1 MNLIRNVLL
10 SVLFLQFLGFLYV
23 KFIYEEENKKIE
35 TPVQK
40 MLTLNQK
47 KLKRHTVLAQKKPL
61 PISTKYTDNGKKAII
76 KVAKSKQSSISK
88 KKIQK
93 NIKIVQVAKK
103 PKTNKKLVK
112 KSFVKVATAKQI
124 TSKKK
129 NQKEI
134 KIVQAV
140 KKPKTIVK
148 VYKKVNKKLKLSAQI
163 EKYAKKMLG
172 KKYVWGATGP
182 KCYDCSGFT
191 QKVYRK
197 VAGIKLPRVSYLQAK
212 VGKRI
217 SFKKLKQGDMVFFDT
232 EKKRT
237 GKVNHVGIY
246 LRNGNFIHASS
257 GGKKVMITN
266 FNKKRFYKNRFLW
279 GRRVLKEQSK
289 IALLPNNTKKSL

>member
-1 MNLIRNVLL
+1 MNLIRNILFI
-10 SVLFLQFLGFLYV
+10 VLFLQFLGFLYV
-23 KFIYEEENKKIE
+23 KFIHEEETKKVK
-35 TPVQK
+35 TPIPK
-40 MLTLNQK
+40 TLTLNQD
-47 KLKRHTVLAQKKPL
+47 KLNNMVSMAVDTVLTQKKPL
-61 PISTKYTDNGKKAII
+61 PISTEYTDNQKKPLI
-76 KVAKSKQSSISK
+76 KIATVTPTKIKKK
-88 KKIQK
+88 KKI
-93 NIKIVQVAKK
+93 KITRVAKV
-103 PKTNKKLVK
+103 VK
-112 KSFVKVATAKQI
+112 KHKAM
-124 TSKKK
+124 
-129 NQKEI
+129 
-134 KIVQAV
+134 
-140 KKPKTIVK
+140 VK
-148 VYKKVNKKLKLSAQI
+148 VYKKVDKKIRLSSQI

-197 VAGIKLPRVSYLQAK
+197 VAGVKLPRVSYLQAK

-279 GRRVLKEQSK
+279 GRRILKEQAN
-289 IALLPNNTKKSL
+289 IAMLPSNTEKSL

>member
-1 MNLIRNVLL
+1 MNLIRNTLFA
-10 SVLFLQFLGFLYV
+10 VLFLQFLGFVYV
-23 KFIYEEENKKIE
+23 KFIYEEENKKIDMPAPR
-35 TPVQK
+35 TLV
-40 MLTLNQK
+40 LNQD
-47 KLKRHTVLAQKKPL
+47 KLNNMVSMAVDTVLAQKIPL
-61 PISTKYTDNGKKAII
+61 PISTEYTDNQKKSLIKIATAIQTKI
-76 KVAKSKQSSISK
+76 K
-88 KKIQK
+88 KKI
-93 NIKIVQVAKK
+93 KIAK
-103 PKTNKKLVK
+103 V
-112 KSFVKVATAKQI
+112 
-124 TSKKK
+124 
-129 NQKEI
+129 
-134 KIVQAV
+134 V
-140 KKPKTIVK
+140 KKPKAIVK
-148 VYKKVNKKLKLSAQI
+148 VYKKVNKKVKLSTQI

-197 VAGIKLPRVSYLQAK
+197 IAGVKLPRVSYLQAK

-246 LRNGNFIHASS
+246 LRHGNFIHASS

-279 GRRVLKEQSK
+279 GRRILKEPAN
-289 IALLPNNTKKSL
+289 IAMIPSHTEKSL

>member
-1 MNLIRNVLL
+1 M
-10 SVLFLQFLGFLYV
+10 
-23 KFIYEEENKKIE
+23 
-35 TPVQK
+35 
-40 MLTLNQK
+40 
-47 KLKRHTVLAQKKPL
+47 
-61 PISTKYTDNGKKAII
+61 
-76 KVAKSKQSSISK
+76 
-88 KKIQK
+88 
-93 NIKIVQVAKK
+93 
-103 PKTNKKLVK
+103 
-112 KSFVKVATAKQI
+112 
-124 TSKKK
+124 
-129 NQKEI
+129 
-134 KIVQAV
+134 
-140 KKPKTIVK
+140 VK
-148 VYKKVNKKLKLSAQI
+148 VYKKVNKKIKLSTQI

-182 KCYDCSGFT
+182 TCYDCSGFT

-197 VAGIKLPRVSYLQAK
+197 IAGVKLPRVSYLQAK

-279 GRRVLKEQSK
+279 GRRILKEQAN
-289 IALLPNNTKKSL
+289 IAMLPSNTKKSL

>member
-1 MNLIRNVLL
+1 MNLIRNILFI
-10 SVLFLQFLGFLYV
+10 VLFLQFLGFLYV
-23 KFIYEEENKKIE
+23 KFIHEEENKKIE
-35 TPVQK
+35 IPAQK
-40 MLTLNQK
+40 TLTLNQD
-47 KLKRHTVLAQKKPL
+47 KLNTMVSMTVDTVLAQKKPL
-61 PISTKYTDNGKKAII
+61 PVSTEYTDNHKKPLI
-76 KVAKSKQSSISK
+76 KIATATPIKIQKKIK
-88 KKIQK
+88 KKI
-93 NIKIVQVAKK
+93 KIAK
-103 PKTNKKLVK
+103 V
-112 KSFVKVATAKQI
+112 
-124 TSKKK
+124 
-129 NQKEI
+129 
-134 KIVQAV
+134 V
-140 KKPKTIVK
+140 KKPKPIVK
-148 VYKKVNKKLKLSAQI
+148 VYKKVNKKVKLSTQI

-197 VAGIKLPRVSYLQAK
+197 IAGVKLPRVSYLQAK

-246 LRNGNFIHASS
+246 LRHGNFIHASS

-279 GRRVLKEQSK
+279 GRRILKEQSN
-289 IALLPNNTKKSL
+289 IAMLPSNTKKSL

>member
-1 MNLIRNVLL
+1 MNLIRNVLFA
-10 SVLFLQFLGFLYV
+10 VLCLQLLGFLYL
-23 KFIYEEENKKIE
+23 KFIHEEENKKIE
-35 TPVQK
+35 TPAPK
-40 MLTLNQK
+40 IITLNQEK
-47 KLKRHTVLAQKKPL
+47 QETTGSKVNTLLAQKKPL
-61 PISTKYTDNGKKAII
+61 PTSTEYTDNEKEPLVLIAKATPI
-76 KVAKSKQSSISK
+76 KIE
-88 KKIQK
+88 KKI
-93 NIKIVQVAKK
+93 KIAK
-103 PKTNKKLVK
+103 VK
-112 KSFVKVATAKQI
+112 KV
-124 TSKKK
+124 
-129 NQKEI
+129 
-134 KIVQAV
+134 V
-140 KKPKTIVK
+140 KKPKPMVK
-148 VYKKVNKKLKLSAQI
+148 VYKKVNKKIRLSTQI

-197 VAGIKLPRVSYLQAK
+197 IAGVKLPRVSYLQAK

-279 GRRVLKEQSK
+279 GRRVLKEHAN
-289 IALLPNNTKKSL
+289 IAMLPSNTKKSL

>member
-1 MNLIRNVLL
+1 MNLIRNILFI
-10 SVLFLQFLGFLYV
+10 VLFLQFLGFLYV
-23 KFIYEEENKKIE
+23 KFIHEEENQKVE
-35 TPVQK
+35 TPAPKVI
-40 MLTLNQK
+40 TLNQD
-47 KLKRHTVLAQKKPL
+47 KLNNMVSKAVDTVLAQKIPL
-61 PISTKYTDNGKKAII
+61 PTSTEYTDNQKEPLILIATATPI
-76 KVAKSKQSSISK
+76 KIE
-88 KKIQK
+88 KKI
-93 NIKIVQVAKK
+93 KIAKL
-103 PKTNKKLVK
+103 KKV
-112 KSFVKVATAKQI
+112 
-124 TSKKK
+124 
-129 NQKEI
+129 
-134 KIVQAV
+134 V
-140 KKPKTIVK
+140 KKPKPMVK
-148 VYKKVNKKLKLSAQI
+148 VYKKVNKKIKLSTQI

-182 KCYDCSGFT
+182 TCYDCSGFT

-197 VAGIKLPRVSYLQAK
+197 IAGVKLPRVSYLQAK

-279 GRRVLKEQSK
+279 GRRILKEQAN
-289 IALLPNNTKKSL
+289 IAMLPSNTKKSL